1 MMLFLDY
8 LRAHKAFHAKR
19 VMEMVK
25 DFEKTKKKY
34 I

>member
-19 VMEMVK
+19 IMEIVK
-25 DFEKTKKKY
+25 DF
-34 I
+34 